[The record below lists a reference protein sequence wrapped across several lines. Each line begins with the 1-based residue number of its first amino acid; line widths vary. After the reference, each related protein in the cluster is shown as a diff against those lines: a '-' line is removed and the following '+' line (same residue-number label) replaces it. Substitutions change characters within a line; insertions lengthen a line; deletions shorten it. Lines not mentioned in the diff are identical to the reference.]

1 MTQDFMVRLQQ
12 AIKALPVP
20 APDEQ
25 LLLRVLESRAQGHR
39 VTLPASSQ
47 SPRKF
52 PILMM
57 AGGAA
62 AAVAILWFV
71 PRRPPAA
78 LVPSFWP
85 DQLYAQ
91 GTPSATL
98 PPIPPLDGDS
108 IKSGL
113 WVSRSQVFDEDGKL
127 RGSRVDSTMMVRGN
141 YGELTAW
148 VVTRVRS
155 RGGPDTT
162 WFTTDSMHPL
172 ATFSPL
178 MYGASLRH
186 TYTGDSLVRTW
197 KKSESEVERVAL
209 PLPTPR
215 LWART
220 VVLPMN
226 ERFLVFLGTRL
237 NSSWQGSYAGT
248 VIANTHESV
257 THWLELKVI
266 GEDRITVP
274 AGTFD
279 CWKVVQLMEGR
290 DTELTTWVDKQT
302 GWIVREGLTN
312 GRYERVLVSHIEL

>member
-1 MTQDFMVRLQQ
+1 MTQDFMERLNQ
-12 AIKALPVP
+12 AVKTLPVP
-20 APDEQ
+20 ALDEQ
-25 LLLRVLESRAQGHR
+25 LLLRILENRARGLR
-39 VTLPASSQ
+39 VTLPVSSS
-47 SPRKF
+47 SPRSF

-62 AAVAILWFV
+62 AAAAVLWIAT
-71 PRRPPAA
+71 RPPAP

-98 PPIPPLDGDS
+98 PPIPPLDGTS
-108 IKSGL
+108 IKPGL
-113 WVSRSQVFDEDGKL
+113 WVSRSQVFDEDGKSI
-127 RGSRVDSTMMVRGN
+127 RSRIDSIRIVRGN
-141 YGELTAW
+141 YRELPAW

-155 RGGPDTT
+155 RGGADSS

-172 ATFSPL
+172 ATFYPL
-178 MYGASLRH
+178 LYGASLRH

-197 KKSESEVERVAL
+197 KKSESEFERVAL
-209 PLPTPR
+209 PFPTPR
-215 LWART
+215 LWDKT

-248 VIANTHESV
+248 AIANTHESV

-290 DTELTTWVDKQT
+290 DTELITWVDKQT

-312 GRYERVLVSHIEL
+312 GRYERVLVSHRDL